1 MPPSLSRPP
10 LVSVLMTMYN
20 ADTHL
25 RAAVQSILN
34 QTMRDFELII
44 VDDGSTDESV
54 ALMKN
59 WDDPRIR
66 LIQNPVNKGQTLC
79 LNQGLALARGDW
91 VARQDADDISLPS
104 RLETQINAVT
114 KNPGLT
120 LIGSQAWI
128 IDHAGKFE
136 GTLNLPLEM
145 ESLEWASLFENPFV
159 HTAVMYRRD
168 QITNLGGYDESFA
181 ICQDYEL
188 WLRILRIHRGI
199 NLSARLVQY
208 RHTAQSLSQSGRST
222 VDAESLRVRTILW
235 DQIFA
240 DSNFSTADKWAFLQK
255 AGPSFDEDS
264 THFAS
269 LHARVRAYYLQS
281 RPDLVRSRDFRRTTA
296 LQHAQMG
303 RNIFAKHRF
312 AGACH
317 LARGLVIDPQ
327 LLLDLA
333 KDRVFG
339 PWSFSR

>member
-25 RAAVQSILN
+25 RAAVESILN

-79 LNQGLALARGDW
+79 LNQGLALARGNW

-222 VDAESLRVRTILW
+222 VDAECWSFVRRGLHALRLPPCPSSSVLSSVPPRSGPESR
-235 DQIFA
+235 FP
-240 DSNFSTADKWAFLQK
+240 SNHRFTTCPN
-255 AGPSFDEDS
+255 GPKYLRQ
-264 THFAS
+264 AS
-269 LHARVRAYYLQS
+269 LC
-281 RPDLVRSRDFRRTTA
+281 RSLPLSPRLSD
-296 LQHAQMG
+296 
-303 RNIFAKHRF
+303 
-312 AGACH
+312 
-317 LARGLVIDPQ
+317 
-327 LLLDLA
+327 
-333 KDRVFG
+333 
-339 PWSFSR
+339 

>member
-1 MPPSLSRPP
+1 
-10 LVSVLMTMYN
+10 MTMYN
-20 ADTHL
+20 AATHL
-25 RAAVQSILN
+25 RAAVESILN

-54 ALMKN
+54 ALLKN

-66 LIQNPVNKGQTLC
+66 LIQNPLNKGQTIC
-79 LNQGLALARGDW
+79 LNQGLALARGNW

-188 WLRILRIHRGI
+188 WLRVLQMYRGV

-222 VDAESLRVRTILW
+222 VDAESLRVRAALW
-235 DQIFA
+235 DRIFA
-240 DSNFSTADKWAFLQK
+240 DSHFSASDKWAFLQK
-255 AGPSFDEDS
+255 AGPSLGEDS
-264 THFAS
+264 THFDS
-269 LHARVRAYYLQS
+269 LSARVRAHYLQS
-281 RPDLVRSRDFRRTTA
+281 RPNLIRSRDFRRTTA
-296 LQHAQMG
+296 LEYAQIG
-303 RNIFAKHRF
+303 RNILAKHRF

-317 LARGLVIDPQ
+317 LARGLTIDPK

-333 KDRVFG
+333 KDRVLG